1 MLIRA
6 SNGTMMDVASFG
18 RDQDPPLLLII
29 GLSATRTMWP
39 DELIE
44 KLVASGL
51 RVITLDNRDIG
62 LSQKFPQG
70 NWPNRLVQFS
80 MARMGRSLP
89 VPYDL
94 HDMVAD
100 TIGVMDTLGLEE
112 AHIAGLSMGG
122 MIGQIMAAKYPD
134 RVLSYTCIMSTTN
147 NPKLKGPSLRA
158 VRALLRQ
165 PKSNQVEELTA
176 HAVQTFSV
184 IGSFREPDEA
194 ARMRDHFRLTYERS
208 NDVTGVPRQTSAI
221 LGTGD
226 LSHFTKSIRVPTLVV
241 HGTQD
246 ILVPIEAGR
255 EVARLVPGA
264 KMREIEGMAH
274 DLPDRFIDPVVD
286 AISEHVS
293 AKTLVEV

>member
-6 SNGTMMDVASFG
+6 SNGTMIDVASFG
-18 RDQDPPLLLII
+18 KDQDPPLVLII

-39 DELIE
+39 DELIA
-44 KLVASGL
+44 KLVDSGL
-51 RVITLDNRDIG
+51 RVITFDNRDVG
-62 LSQKFPQG
+62 LSQRFAEG
-70 NWPNRLVQFS
+70 DWPNRLVQFS
-80 MARMGRSLP
+80 MARLGRLVP

-100 TIGVMDTLGLEE
+100 TIGIMDTLGLEQ

-122 MIGQIMAAKYPD
+122 MIGQILAAKYPD
-134 RVLSYTCIMSTTN
+134 RILSYTCIMSTTN
-147 NPKLKGPSLRA
+147 NPKLKGPSLRS
-158 VRALLRQ
+158 VRALLRR
-165 PKSNQVEELTA
+165 PKTDQVEELTA

-194 ARMRDHFRLTYERS
+194 VRMRDHFRKTFERC
-208 NDVTGVPRQTSAI
+208 NDVTGVPRQTSAV

-226 LSHFTKSIRVPTLVV
+226 LSHFTKSIRVPTLVL
-241 HGTQD
+241 HGTHD
-246 ILVPIEAGR
+246 PLVPIEAGR

-264 KMREIEGMAH
+264 RMREIEGMAH

-286 AISEHVS
+286 AIGEHVS
-293 AKTLVEV
+293 AKVLEAV